1 MKNIFFICLSSFF
14 VSLSSLEAITNDSL
28 FSKKKEEP
36 KIVINNRILAHVNG
50 KSITTYDLMKKM
62 DLSFFRQYPEYASS
76 NEARFQYYEYSWKRT
91 LSDIIDKELI
101 LADAQESKI
110 EVSTGDVRQEI
121 ESSFGPNTIANL
133 DKAGFSFEEASK
145 MMQEEIL
152 IRRLIGGRVQA
163 KALRQVTPNKVRQV
177 YEEYIQDPANTRLT
191 QWSYRI
197 VTIKDRNLEKTEETA
212 KKTYQLLMEGIP
224 IDQLESE
231 LKERKLIGRQAK
243 VTVSNPVK
251 QNDKE
256 ISNEYRT
263 SLLPLEKG
271 MYSQPFSHKSRT
283 TKAIVYRILCVDEK
297 TLGGVPSYKEMENKL
312 KEQLLDKE
320 IDKETE
326 NYLLKLRQHYHIRQ
340 SDLDDYLP
348 PNYHPFVLKNRD

>member
-1 MKNIFFICLSSFF
+1 MKNKIFVCFSIFI
-14 VSLSSLEAITNDSL
+14 VSLFSLEAIGNDSL
-28 FSKKKEEP
+28 FSNKREEP
-36 KIVINNRILAHVNG
+36 KISINNRILANVNG
-50 KSITTYDLMKKM
+50 KPISTYDLMKKM
-62 DLSFFRQYPEYASS
+62 NLSFFRQYPEYASS
-76 NEARFQYYEYSWKRT
+76 NEARFQYYEYSWKHT

-110 EVSTGDVRQEI
+110 EVSSGDVRQEI

-133 DKAGFSFEEASK
+133 DKAGFTFEEAFK
-145 MMQEEIL
+145 IMQEEIL
-152 IRRLIGGRVQA
+152 IRRLVGGRVQA
-163 KALRQVTPNKVRQV
+163 KALRKVTPNKVRQA
-177 YEEYIQDPANTRLT
+177 YDEYIQDPANTRLT
-191 QWSYRI
+191 RWSYRI

-212 KKTYQLLMEGIP
+212 KTAYQLLMEGISL
-224 IDQLESE
+224 DQLESK

-243 VTVSNPVK
+243 VTVSNPIK
-251 QNDKE
+251 QDDKE

-263 SLLPLEKG
+263 FLVPLEKG

-283 TKAIVYRILCVDEK
+283 TKATVYRIFSVDEK
-297 TLGGVPSYKEMENKL
+297 IPGGVPSYNEMEAKL

-320 IDKETE
+320 IDLETD

-348 PNYHPFVLKNRD
+348 PNYQPFILK